1 MFDMF
6 LESQMPLSGW
16 LKSLKS
22 HPCLQTCAAMCP
34 YTGLQLT
41 YLAHLCGQ
49 IPAVEAKFSPRAP
62 TVLNNT
68 NGLSTYPG
76 HAIGIYYTSALVT
89 LLIVGDAYRDPLELM
104 PGMTIRESFK
114 SKVVRRLNRALY
126 R

>member
-22 HPCLQTCAAMCP
+22 HPCLKRVPQCAHTPDSNLPTWPICAARF
-34 YTGLQLT
+34 L
-41 YLAHLCGQ
+41 
-49 IPAVEAKFSPRAP
+49 
-62 TVLNNT
+62 
-68 NGLSTYPG
+68 LSKPSFHPELPLYSTTPMVSFIGG

>member
-62 TVLNNT
+62 TLLNNT
-68 NGLSTYPG
+68 NGLSTYP
-76 HAIGIYYTSALVT
+76 ASALVT